1 MKNFSH
7 CGGTAETYPKEGAFA
22 RPPCANTNQ
31 RRDKMQ
37 ESTGVHGITKSL
49 RGEGYEHT
57 KAISD
62 DREGLTEVVNL
73 QLMRHLSLITFLLR
87 KSEPSNPPP
96 RGWSTG
102 SRRLRKV
109 SNG

>member
-1 MKNFSH
+1 M
-7 CGGTAETYPKEGAFA
+7 
-22 RPPCANTNQ
+22 
-31 RRDKMQ
+31 
-37 ESTGVHGITKSL
+37 HGITKSL
-49 RGEGYEHT
+49 RDEGYEHT

-109 SNG
+109 SNGEGHLRYPEDQRPCRGCGKVSGKSF